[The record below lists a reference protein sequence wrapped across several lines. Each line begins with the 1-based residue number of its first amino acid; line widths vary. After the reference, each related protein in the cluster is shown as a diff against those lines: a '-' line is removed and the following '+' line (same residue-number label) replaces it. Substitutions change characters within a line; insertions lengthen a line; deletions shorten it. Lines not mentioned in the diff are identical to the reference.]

1 MNKYFSIPAVVFV
14 FASLLPARPVQPA
27 ADWNAW
33 RFVLGEW
40 IGEGAGAPG
49 EGTGGFSFL
58 TDLQGRILVRKNH
71 TEFPAAGERPAFGH
85 EDLMIVA
92 QEPEGTKAVY
102 WDNEGH
108 VIRYDVE
115 IAADGS
121 ITFTS
126 PIRAGDPR
134 FRLSYRKLGDDRLGI
149 RFETAAPDKP
159 DDFKIYL
166 DGTAR
171 KK

>member
-1 MNKYFSIPAVVFV
+1 MKKILYIPAAVLV
-14 FASLLPARPVQPA
+14 FASLLPARPSQPA
-27 ADWNAW
+27 ADWGAW
-33 RFVLGEW
+33 KFILGEW
-40 IGEGAGAPG
+40 IGEETGTPG
-49 EGTGGFSFL
+49 EGTGEFSFL
-58 TDLQGRILVRKNH
+58 TEMQDSVLVRRSR
-71 TEFPAAGERPAFGH
+71 TVFPAAGERPAFVH

-92 QEPEGTKAVY
+92 REPEGTKAVY

-121 ITFTS
+121 IIFTS
-126 PIRAGDPR
+126 PIRAGAQR
-134 FRLSYRKLGDDRLGI
+134 FRLSYRKLGDGRVGI
-149 RFETAAPDKP
+149 RFEMTAPDKP